1 MSLSSVCLSV
11 ITLQLR
17 LEKGGPIRTDPPSSG
32 SVEALVGITRMS
44 VQFVGVAVVLDVF
57 DALAVVA
64 AIVGVTFLVH
74 LHLIHLH
81 LMHLHL
87 MHLHLVHLHLIHLH
101 FMQLHLMHLYFTH
114 FHFMNLHVA
123 FLLFLQFL
131 VSPVITGL
139 ATLN

>member
-11 ITLQLR
+11 TTLQLR

-32 SVEALVGITRMS
+32 SAEALVGITRMS

-87 MHLHLVHLHLIHLH
+87 IHLH

-114 FHFMNLHVA
+114 LHVA
-123 FLLFLQFL
+123 FLLFLQLL
-131 VSPVITGL
+131 VSPVITGF

>member
-1 MSLSSVCLSV
+1 
-11 ITLQLR
+11 
-17 LEKGGPIRTDPPSSG
+17 
-32 SVEALVGITRMS
+32 MS
-44 VQFVGVAVVLDVF
+44 VQFVGVAVVLEVF

-74 LHLIHLH
+74 LHLIN
-81 LMHLHL
+81 LHL

-123 FLLFLQFL
+123 FLLFLQCL
-131 VSPVITGL
+131 VSPVITGF